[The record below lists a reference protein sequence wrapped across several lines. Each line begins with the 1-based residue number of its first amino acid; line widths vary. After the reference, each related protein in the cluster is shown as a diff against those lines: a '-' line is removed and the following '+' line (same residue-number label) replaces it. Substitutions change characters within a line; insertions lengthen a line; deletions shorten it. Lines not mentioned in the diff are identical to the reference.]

1 MQGLLSLLMFLP
13 FVALVAVANL
23 GERYPWARNT
33 TYALLILADLALLGS
48 SALALL
54 GAAMQVL
61 DPEIASAAGLEFNL
75 WGLTAVLFGTG
86 LLAALPLIPAVRRGL
101 ARILPIDPASIVHMT
116 ALAFAVYEVG
126 LTLGQMALIG
136 DLSNLAEAEMSLTI
150 WDVLLSGLPL
160 LLLAL
165 AGVGLF
171 VRRSGVQV
179 MERLGLSLDPP
190 SWKHLLLAVALVAL
204 LLAFDYGVNA
214 AWSALDP
221 AGYQALSDVTDQL
234 FGGLMSVGGAIV
246 LGLSAGISEE
256 LLFRGALQPKLGL
269 VLSAALFA
277 VGHLQYGFTVAMLE
291 VFVIGLVLG
300 LVRKRANTTTAILI
314 HAGYN
319 AAGVLLGLLKP

>member
-1 MQGLLSLLMFLP
+1 MQGLLSLLIFLP
-13 FVALVAVANL
+13 FVALVVIANL
-23 GERYPWARNT
+23 GERYPWARYAT
-33 TYALLILADLALLGS
+33 FALLILVDVALLGT
-48 SALALL
+48 SALTLL

-61 DPEIASAAGLEFNL
+61 DPETASAAGLEFNL

-101 ARILPIDPASIVHMT
+101 ARVLPIDPASLVHMT
-116 ALAFAVYEVG
+116 VLAFAVYEVG
-126 LTLGQMALIG
+126 LTLGQMSLIG
-136 DLSNLAEAEMSLTI
+136 DLSSLAEIGTSLTI

-171 VRRSGVQV
+171 VRRSGAQV
-179 MERLGLSLDPP
+179 LERLGLRLPA
-190 SWKHLLLAVALVAL
+190 WKHLLLAVVLVAL
-204 LLAFDYGVNA
+204 LLALDHGVNA

-221 AGYQALSDVTDQL
+221 AGYQALTDVTDQL

-269 VLSAALFA
+269 LLSAALFA

-300 LVRKRANTTTAILI
+300 LVRNRANTTTAILV

>member
-1 MQGLLSLLMFLP
+1 MQGLLSLLIFLP
-13 FVALVAVANL
+13 FVALVVIANL
-23 GERYPWARNT
+23 GERYPWARYAT
-33 TYALLILADLALLGS
+33 FALLILVDVALLGT
-48 SALALL
+48 SALTLL
-54 GAAMQVL
+54 AAAMQVL
-61 DPEIASAAGLEFNL
+61 DPETASAAGLEFNL

-126 LTLGQMALIG
+126 LTLGQMSLIG
-136 DLSNLAEAEMSLTI
+136 DLSSLAEIGTSLTI

-171 VRRSGVQV
+171 VRRSGAQV
-179 MERLGLSLDPP
+179 LERLGLRLPA
-190 SWKHLLLAVALVAL
+190 WKHLLLAVVLVAL
-204 LLAFDYGVNA
+204 LLALDYGVNA

-221 AGYQALSDVTDQL
+221 AGYQALTDVTDQL

-269 VLSAALFA
+269 LLSAALFA

-300 LVRKRANTTTAILI
+300 LVRNRANTTTAILV

>member
-1 MQGLLSLLMFLP
+1 MQGLLSLLIFLP
-13 FVALVAVANL
+13 FVALVVLANL
-23 GERYPWARNT
+23 GERYPWARYT
-33 TYALLILADLALLGS
+33 TYALLILIDLALLGS
-48 SALALL
+48 SALTLL
-54 GAAMQVL
+54 AAVLQVL
-61 DPEIASAAGLEFNL
+61 DPETASAAGLEFDL
-75 WGLTAVLFGTG
+75 RGLTAVLFGTG

-101 ARILPIDPASIVHMT
+101 ARVLPIDPASIVHMT
-116 ALAFAVYEVG
+116 VLAFAVYEVG
-126 LTLGQMALIG
+126 LTLGQMSLIG
-136 DLSNLAEAEMSLTI
+136 DLSGLAEIGMSLTV
-150 WDVLLSGLPL
+150 WDVLFSGLPL

-171 VRRSGVQV
+171 VRRSGAQV
-179 MERLGLSLDPP
+179 LDRLGLSLPKR
-190 SWKHLLLAVALVAL
+190 KHLLLVVVLVAL
-204 LLAFDYGVNA
+204 LLAFDYGVNW

-221 AGYQALSDVTDQL
+221 TGYESLTDVTEQL
-234 FGGLMSVGGAIV
+234 FGGLMTVGGAIV

-269 VLSAALFA
+269 LLSAALFA
-277 VGHLQYGFTVAMLE
+277 VGHLQYGFTIAMFE

>member
-1 MQGLLSLLMFLP
+1 MQGLLSLLIFLP
-13 FVALVAVANL
+13 FVALVVIANL
-23 GERYPWARNT
+23 GERYPWARYAT
-33 TYALLILADLALLGS
+33 FALLILVDVALLGT
-48 SALALL
+48 SALTLL

-61 DPEIASAAGLEFNL
+61 DPETASAAGLEFNL

-101 ARILPIDPASIVHMT
+101 ARVLPIDPASLVHMT
-116 ALAFAVYEVG
+116 VLAFAVYEVG
-126 LTLGQMALIG
+126 LTLGQMSLIG
-136 DLSNLAEAEMSLTI
+136 DLSSLAEIGTSLTI

-171 VRRSGVQV
+171 VRRSGAQV
-179 MERLGLSLDPP
+179 LERLGLRLPA
-190 SWKHLLLAVALVAL
+190 WKHLLLAVVLVAL
-204 LLAFDYGVNA
+204 LLALDYGVNA

-221 AGYQALSDVTDQL
+221 AGYQALTDVTDQL

-269 VLSAALFA
+269 LLSAALFA

-300 LVRKRANTTTAILI
+300 LVRNRANTTTAILV